1 MQINNTISFLHRVNE
16 ETDAYNDDNKEEWE
30 ETEHQDAI
38 PLSCCFQMIALLIL
52 TENQSG
58 FTTVLFGIVMS
69 KVHAMHEN
77 FNKATRCQKSI

>member
-38 PLSCCFQMIALLIL
+38 LLLLSNECFTNSSRKPKWIHDC
-52 TENQSG
+52 
-58 FTTVLFGIVMS
+58 IVRDS
-69 KVHAMHEN
+69 HVKGLHHAGKFQQN
-77 FNKATRCQKSI
+77 Y